1 MKKKT
6 AVSIVAVVMAF
17 LLLFSLMLSVI
28 SSMGAL
34 ASSSDYQSQIDEI
47 EQQKEELQSQREEMQ
62 ANINE
67 LMAERET
74 VLEKKE
80 LLDEQ
85 NQYAV
90 QEIEL
95 INEQIDVYT
104 GLLEEK
110 AAELE
115 KAQAAEQEQYE
126 VFCKRVRAMEENGSY
141 TYLDI
146 LFQCSSLGDLLGA
159 MDDIGEIMNS
169 DQRLYE
175 QYSAARQ
182 ATEKAKAD
190 YEQTLAD
197 LGEQQADL
205 EAQKADLEAQI
216 EEATKLIADLDE
228 DIEQAQQE
236 YLANEAAEQ
245 ALNDQMNQIA
255 WEMWQQEQ
263 AQQEQAQQEQEQNQG
278 GNTTSGD
285 SGTDEGSTGG
295 SDIGSAATGTYVWP
309 CPSSTYITSRY
320 GNRIHPIFGTERF
333 HSGIDISANTG
344 ATVIAADGGTVTVAD
359 YSSSY
364 GNYVM
369 IYHSNGTYTLYAH
382 MSSLAVSAG
391 QTVSQGQTI
400 GYVGS
405 TGWANGPH
413 LHFEIRNAS
422 GNTEDPTA
430 YFSGLTYAADA

>member
-80 LLDEQ
+80 LLD
-85 NQYAV
+85 
-90 QEIEL
+90 
-95 INEQIDVYT
+95 EQIDVYT

-263 AQQEQAQQEQEQNQG
+263 AQQEQEQNQG

-309 CPSSTYITSRY
+309 CPSSSYITSRY